1 MTKVSEQ
8 TTYQHWIDALVE
20 EIIDYWGTD
29 VSSIDCSCGLSVSG
43 LQHVGRLRGE
53 ITLTNTVMHQL
64 QQKGYQSKHYVVR
77 YTSDEWK
84 GKEGQLTQFSD
95 PAKARDYVGRRLID
109 VPDPKGELD
118 SWVDRYWL
126 DFGNYLDCFSRDTTI
141 VSTNQIYT
149 WPQMQELVRY
159 TIEHRELAREIVN
172 KYRVRNPYPSDWFPI
187 NVSCKKCQ
195 HISTTTVI
203 AVDLDAYT
211 ATYQCEECGHKG
223 TISIENGKLS
233 WRLEWAALWRVL
245 GVGFEPF
252 GKDHATP
259 GGSRDS
265 AKEIAETFYK
275 FKPPV
280 PYANEW
286 VGLIE
291 NGVDKGDMGSSDF
304 KGFTPKTWI
313 SVAPGEPLR
322 YIYLKNKSMKRLT
335 LGLEYIPNYIG
346 QYERAERVYYQ
357 TDTPKAPPHEIADIC
372 RSYELANLDPLPKT
386 APLQLPYLH
395 AVLLTQIIPHD
406 QLPDAAI
413 DKLANTDIIP
423 QSLTSEERDYI
434 TTRLNQAYTWVTQ
447 YAPDSYRIITLST
460 PPPGLAD
467 EIPDELRIIYQQLYD
482 KLDPTQWTEQRI
494 TDIMKDLTQKLSKR
508 TQRAFF
514 QNLYKAFFG
523 TEQGPRISAYFAFTD
538 PSLVRSRLQYL
549 TATSK

>member
-8 TTYQHWIDALVE
+8 TSYQHWIDGLVKD
-20 EIIDYWGTD
+20 IIDYWGEDT
-29 VSSIDCSCGLSVSG
+29 STIDCSCGLSVSG

-64 QQKGYQSKHYVVR
+64 RQKGYQSKHYIVR

-84 GKEGQLTQFSD
+84 GKEAQLAQFSN
-95 PAKARDYVGRRLID
+95 PIKAKIYIGRRLVD
-109 VPDPKGELD
+109 VPDPKGELGN
-118 SWVDRYWL
+118 WVERYWL
-126 DFGNYLDCFSRDTTI
+126 DFGNYLDYFSRDTTP

-149 WPQMQELVRY
+149 WSKMQELVRY
-159 TIEHRELAREIVN
+159 TIAHRELARELVN
-172 KYRVRNPYPSDWFPI
+172 KYRVRNPYPPDWFPI
-187 NVSCKKCQ
+187 NVPCEECL
-195 HISTTTVI
+195 HISTTTVV
-203 AVDLDAYT
+203 AVDLDAYS
-211 ATYQCEECGHKG
+211 ATYECEECGHNG
-223 TISIENGKLS
+223 TTSIENGKLS
-233 WRLEWAALWRVL
+233 WRLEWAALWKVL

-304 KGFTPKTWI
+304 KGFTPKTWV
-313 SVAPGEPLR
+313 SVAPGEVLR
-322 YIYLKNKSMKRLT
+322 YIYLKNKSMKRIT

-357 TDTPKAPPHEIADIC
+357 IDTPKTPSQEIADIR

-386 APLQLPYLH
+386 VPMQLPYLH
-395 AVLLTQIIPHD
+395 AVLLTQIIPKD

-413 DKLANTDIIP
+413 EKLASSDIIP
-423 QSLTSEERDYI
+423 HSLTSREREYI
-434 TTRLNQAYTWVTQ
+434 STRLNQAYTWVTE
-447 YAPDSYRIITLST
+447 YAPASYRITTLST
-460 PPPGLAD
+460 PPKGLTD
-467 EIPDELRIIYQQLYD
+467 KIPDELRTLYQQLYE
-482 KLDPTQWTEQRI
+482 KLDPNNWTEQRI
-494 TDIMKDLTQKLSKR
+494 TEAMKDLTHSLSKR
-508 TQRAFF
+508 VQHTFF
-514 QNLYKAFFG
+514 QTLYQAFFG
-523 TEQGPRISAYFAFTD
+523 TDQGPRISTYFAFTD
-538 PSLVRSRLQYL
+538 PTQVRSRLNYL
-549 TATSK
+549 ATPPQ